1 MSVKANAPREYQV
14 RISEMSRL
22 THDIMLVR
30 VVPVLSGEE
39 FSFEAGAWMQWR
51 IPAPD
56 GILKRCFSAA
66 SSAAERGFMDFIIRR
81 TPAGAG
87 TRWLFEDARVGS
99 EFTIWGGAG
108 NFRLKDEKAPALM
121 IAGGSGL
128 SAIRSLLLTMAA
140 DGNTE
145 KPVTLFFGAVNREQ
159 LYLTGEMESLRERLP
174 HFNFVPVLSAPAPGD
189 GWQGETG
196 LVTEAVDKWLK
207 GGNRVEEAYLCGSP
221 GMLEAC
227 VDVLTGNGIAKDRIY
242 FDKFVSPP
250 K

>member
-1 MSVKANAPREYQV
+1 
-14 RISEMSRL
+14 
-22 THDIMLVR
+22 MLVR

-87 TRWLFEDARVGS
+87 TRWLFEDARVGT

-128 SAIRSLLLTMAA
+128 SAIRSLLLTMA
-140 DGNTE
+140 DQGNTG
-145 KPVTLFFGAVNREQ
+145 KPVTLFFGGVNRTN
-159 LYLTGEMESLRERLP
+159 LYLTEELEALRERLP
-174 HFNFVPVLSAPAPGD
+174 RLTFIPVLSAPEAADQWNGA
-189 GWQGETG
+189 TG
-196 LVTEAVDKWLK
+196 LVTEAVDQWCKD
-207 GGNRVEEAYLCGSP
+207 GNPAEEAYLCGSP
-221 GMLEAC
+221 GMLDAC
-227 VDVLTGNGIAKDRIY
+227 LTVLTGNGIAKDRIY